1 VPRPEAPGTPY
12 EAGWPQTP
20 SFKVLARPEL
30 STTAHNDGLG
40 QDTAADR
47 DPFWPGP
54 GSSGLAGSGGAA
66 GTAMGAD
73 QSVPFPT
80 PTCPE
85 PSAMTHE
92 GPEVQ
97 VMAGST
103 GALTGPLA
111 GAG

>member
-1 VPRPEAPGTPY
+1 
-12 EAGWPQTP
+12 
-20 SFKVLARPEL
+20 
-30 STTAHNDGLG
+30 
-40 QDTAADR
+40 
-47 DPFWPGP
+47 
-54 GSSGLAGSGGAA
+54 
-66 GTAMGAD
+66 MGAD

-80 PTCPE
+80 LTCLE

-103 GALTGPLA
+103 GALTGPLT